1 VVYTYPRGN
10 SQKSVRYTISMIN
23 ARVKQYSRTLDD
35 AKDPKMSA
43 DIIENRNK
51 WFRVLARETGEN

>member
-1 VVYTYPRGN
+1 
-10 SQKSVRYTISMIN
+10 MIN